1 VKQLKSEKR
10 MPVTIS
16 PKRLRREFVRKV
28 KELSGQN
35 LQLCYQCGLCTGGCP
50 AAANMDISPRQIIE
64 LARLGLEEEIA
75 NSKTVW
81 ICASCLNCDVNCPR
95 GVNISKI
102 MEAIR
107 LLTLRKNVDQ
117 VRPEDI
123 SPQERCELPQIA
135 MVSGLRKFTG

>member
-1 VKQLKSEKR
+1 MTKKVS
-10 MPVTIS
+10 VTVS
-16 PKRLRREFVRKV
+16 PKRSRSEFVKKV
-28 KELSGQN
+28 RDLSGQN
-35 LQLCYQCGLCTGGCP
+35 LQLCYQCGMCSGNCP
-50 AAANMDISPRQIIE
+50 AALNMDISPRRIIE

-81 ICASCLNCDVNCPR
+81 ICASCLACAVNCPR
-95 GVNISKI
+95 GFDLAKV

-107 LLTLRKNVDQ
+107 LLTLRKNIDHI
-117 VRPEDI
+117 RPEDI

>member
-1 VKQLKSEKR
+1 MTKKV
-10 MPVTIS
+10 PVTVS
-16 PKRLRREFVRKV
+16 PKKSRREFVKKV

-35 LQLCYQCGLCTGGCP
+35 LQLCYQCGMCSGNCP
-50 AAANMDISPRQIIE
+50 AAPNMDISPRRIIE

-75 NSKTVW
+75 GSKTVW
-81 ICASCLNCDVNCPR
+81 VCASCLACAVNCPR
-95 GVNISKI
+95 GFDLSKV

-123 SPQERCELPQIA
+123 SPEKRSELPQIA

>member
-1 VKQLKSEKR
+1 MTKKAS
-10 MPVTIS
+10 VTIS
-16 PKRLRREFVRKV
+16 PKRLRREFVKKV

-35 LQLCYQCGLCTGGCP
+35 LQLCYQCGMCSGNCP
-50 AAANMDISPRQIIE
+50 ATSNMDISPRRIIE

-81 ICASCLNCDVNCPR
+81 TCASCLACAVNCPR
-95 GVNISKI
+95 GFDLSKV

-107 LLTLRKNVDQ
+107 LLTLRKNIDHI
-117 VRPEDI
+117 RPEDI
-123 SPQERCELPQIA
+123 SPEKRCELPQIA

>member
-1 VKQLKSEKR
+1 MTRKV
-10 MPVTIS
+10 PVTIS
-16 PKRLRREFVRKV
+16 DKKSRREFVKKI
-28 KELSGQN
+28 KEVSGQN
-35 LQLCYQCGLCTGGCP
+35 LQLCYQCGMCSGNCP
-50 AAANMDISPRQIIE
+50 AATNMDISPRRIIE

-81 ICASCLNCDVNCPR
+81 ICASCLACAVNCPR
-95 GVNISKI
+95 GFDLSKV

-107 LLTLRKNVDQ
+107 LLTLRKNTDH

-123 SPQERCELPQIA
+123 PLQECSDLPQIA

>member
-1 VKQLKSEKR
+1 MS
-10 MPVTIS
+10 VTIS
-16 PKRLRREFVRKV
+16 PKRLRSEFVKKV

-35 LQLCYQCGLCTGGCP
+35 LQLCYQCGICSGNCP
-50 AAANMDISPRQIIE
+50 AASNMDLSPRQIIE

-75 NSKTVW
+75 KSKTVW
-81 ICASCLNCDVNCPR
+81 ICASCLACTVNCPR
-95 GVNISKI
+95 GFDLSKM

-107 LLTLRKNVDQ
+107 LLTLRKNIDYM
-117 VRPEDI
+117 RPEDI

>member
-1 VKQLKSEKR
+1 MS
-10 MPVTIS
+10 VTIS
-16 PKRLRREFVRKV
+16 SKRLRREFVRRI

-35 LQLCYQCGLCTGGCP
+35 LQLCYQCGMCSGNCP
-50 AAANMDISPRQIIE
+50 AASNMDISPRQVIE

-75 NSKTVW
+75 DSKTVW
-81 ICASCLNCDVNCPR
+81 TCASCLACTVNCPR
-95 GVNISKI
+95 GFDLSRM

-107 LLTLRKNVDQ
+107 LLTLRKNVDHM
-117 VRPEDI
+117 RPEDI

>member
-1 VKQLKSEKR
+1 MTKKV
-10 MPVTIS
+10 PVTIS
-16 PKRLRREFVRKV
+16 PKRSRREFVKKV

-35 LQLCYQCGLCTGGCP
+35 LQLCYQCGMCTGNCP
-50 AAANMDISPRQIIE
+50 GAANMDISPRRIIE

-75 NSKTVW
+75 GSKTVW
-81 ICASCLNCDVNCPR
+81 VCASCLACAVNCPR
-95 GVNISKI
+95 GFDLAKV

-107 LLTLRKNVDQ
+107 LLTLRKNIDR

-123 SPQERCELPQIA
+123 PPQERCDLPQIA

>member
-1 VKQLKSEKR
+1 MTKKVS
-10 MPVTIS
+10 VTIS
-16 PKRLRREFVRKV
+16 PKKSRREFIKKV

-35 LQLCYQCGLCTGGCP
+35 LQLCYQCGMCTGNCP
-50 AAANMDISPRQIIE
+50 AASNMDISPRRIIE

-81 ICASCLNCDVNCPR
+81 VCASCLACAVNCPR
-95 GVNISKI
+95 GFDLAKV

-107 LLTLRKNVDQ
+107 LLTLRKNIDR

-123 SPQERCELPQIA
+123 PPQERSALPQIA

>member
-1 VKQLKSEKR
+1 
-10 MPVTIS
+10 MYVTIS
-16 PKRLRREFVRKV
+16 SKRLRSEFVRKV

-35 LQLCYQCGLCTGGCP
+35 LQLCYQCGMCSGNCP
-50 AAANMDISPRQIIE
+50 AASNMDLSPRQIIE

-81 ICASCLNCDVNCPR
+81 ICASCLACTVNCPR
-95 GVNISKI
+95 GFDLSKVT
-102 MEAIR
+102 EAIR
-107 LLTLRKNVDQ
+107 LLTLRKNIDHI
-117 VRPEDI
+117 RPEDI

>member
-1 VKQLKSEKR
+1 MTKKAS
-10 MPVTIS
+10 VTVS
-16 PKRLRREFVRKV
+16 PKRLRREFVKKV

-35 LQLCYQCGLCTGGCP
+35 LQLCYQCGMCTGNCP
-50 AAANMDISPRQIIE
+50 AALNMDISPRRIIE

-75 NSKTVW
+75 DSKTVW
-81 ICASCLNCDVNCPR
+81 ICASCLACAVNCPR
-95 GVNISKI
+95 GFDLAKV

-107 LLTLRKNVDQ
+107 LLTLRKNIDHI
-117 VRPEDI
+117 RPEAI

>member
-1 VKQLKSEKR
+1 MS
-10 MPVTIS
+10 VTVS

-35 LQLCYQCGLCTGGCP
+35 LQSCYQCGMCSGVCP
-50 AAANMDISPRQIIE
+50 AAANMDISPRRIIE

-75 NSKTVW
+75 DSNTVW
-81 ICASCLNCDVNCPR
+81 TCASCLACTVNCPR
-95 GVNISKI
+95 GFDLSKV

-107 LLTLRKNVDQ
+107 LLTLRENVDY
-117 VRPEDI
+117 VSPNEVSPED
-123 SPQERCELPQIA
+123 RRELPQIA